1 MFFFFFFYSSL
12 FSNLC
17 TNAKS
22 QMFTSSVQLQ
32 FGERNFAQTQRAV
45 VTNVV
50 FLDLTELAAA
60 AVFAVI
66 SS

>member
-1 MFFFFFFYSSL
+1 MYQRKASDVHVFSS
-12 FSNLC
+12 
-17 TNAKS
+17 A
-22 QMFTSSVQLQ
+22 SVW
-32 FGERNFAQTQRAV
+32 RANFPQTQRAV

-60 AVFAVI
+60 VFAVI